1 MNVSG
6 GTLTGV
12 SGGESNSG
20 SATGN
25 IVSISGGTV
34 QSNVNGGFV
43 ASGSGK
49 ATGNIVNISGNADLS
64 TATVA
69 GGISSSDAFTGN
81 TLNKNSDAAVHIA
94 RNFASVNF
102 GYSGNANIGELDST
116 PTGSALSG
124 VTVNTNANNVSFDGV
139 ISGSG
144 SITKPAR
151 ER

>member
-1 MNVSG
+1 MYKRQVNVSG

-49 ATGNIVNISGNADLS
+49 ATGNIVNISGNTDLS

-94 RNFASVNF
+94 RNFASVIF
-102 GYSGNANIGELDST
+102 GYSGTANIGELD
-116 PTGSALSG
+116 LSL
-124 VTVNTNANNVSFDGV
+124 
-139 ISGSG
+139 IH
-144 SITKPAR
+144 I
-151 ER
+151 